1 MMKQLRHYE
10 CTTLFDLCSFSYLIL
25 QAKSEEQLASER
37 AFLEA
42 ERVWLVHKDGF
53 AGAGLLSNKD
63 DGVAPSEEEEEGRV
77 RVQLDYNGDVIEVEE
92 DDVERANPPALDKC
106 EDLAQ
111 LRYSIISFLKN

>member
-1 MMKQLRHYE
+1 M
-10 CTTLFDLCSFSYLIL
+10 
-25 QAKSEEQLASER
+25 
-37 AFLEA
+37 
-42 ERVWLVHKDGF
+42 WLVHKDGF

-63 DGVAPSEEEEEGRV
+63 DGGVAPSEEEEGRV

-111 LRYSIISFLKN
+111 LRYVDFFLKKIFVLIFLLEVKFC

>member
-63 DGVAPSEEEEEGRV
+63 DGVAPSEEEEGRV